1 MVLTPAGSSAPTQ
14 VRPGSAFTRCAGPPS
29 GRQERAGP
37 CCATRAYPRP
47 PPLGCP
53 PADRTMEGAGP
64 AGPAT
69 GAATGHAPTPA
80 HERRRVPSKPLADGS
95 QLGYI
100 AWVSVE
106 SASRMVGHPQARAAR
121 RAELQRE
128 LGRDYH
134 MASWRCTG
142 PAPVAICTAVLM
154 ARLSDGGGWSGAGR
168 AGALGATTP
177 GQGTGR
183 RAHATSDRPERFRIC
198 TRLLGSLDLSLNIL
212 QLRRRSR
219 KERPATVR
227 TYRNILS
234 GRVHCREAGRLHS
247 EQATSVVALP
257 LSPSVRPQRGSRAS
271 RRRARAATA
280 TDRDSTAEPPSDPDP
295 TSETRR
301 RADPPGPLSRGG

>member
-1 MVLTPAGSSAPTQ
+1 
-14 VRPGSAFTRCAGPPS
+14 
-29 GRQERAGP
+29 
-37 CCATRAYPRP
+37 
-47 PPLGCP
+47 
-53 PADRTMEGAGP
+53 MEGAGP

-177 GQGTGR
+177 GHGTGR
-183 RAHATSDRPERFRIC
+183 RAHGSKPLVQAAVLLCQGGRLCLPDRKLVQRVARSTPVARKQA
-198 TRLLGSLDLSLNIL
+198 NIDGHFGGW
-212 QLRRRSR
+212 RRRH
-219 KERPATVR
+219 P
-227 TYRNILS
+227 
-234 GRVHCREAGRLHS
+234 
-247 EQATSVVALP
+247 P
-257 LSPSVRPQRGSRAS
+257 RGFRG
-271 RRRARAATA
+271 TH
-280 TDRDSTAEPPSDPDP
+280 
-295 TSETRR
+295 
-301 RADPPGPLSRGG
+301 RGGAEDEDGIPML